1 MTLAKFLQHVEE
13 TFCDMHFD
21 PVTIDHI
28 YKATNL
34 IVQHVVD
41 DIGRIKS
48 HLTVK
53 EVLSIGSFPE
63 GTKIGSPNEFD
74 FMACFDFLSQRETV
88 RIEGSEGCKPGYM
101 AAFLNSPD
109 DSMFEMTRPLYENVC
124 CIHHQGL
131 RKEYVNTLNEVTES
145 LSMKKIVT
153 PHGFLVIKD
162 SWFLTLKLE
171 WHKFNVEYKGS
182 EIYSGLCEQDMP
194 FETSNKLDIDVD
206 IMPAI
211 SVEDFSLLSDLHGFP
226 RHITGVIEKLK
237 FYLVCKVSGQKPN
250 DPYLHISHAPTD
262 VFLVNHLHPIHK
274 QCYKVLKYLLTRG
287 THVNQPRTVINL
299 SSYIFK
305 TAVLYHE
312 FDKLC
317 TGTPDIVK
325 CCKEIISYIRDRLRK
340 GVFPSFLMRS
350 TNVWGDCYTLPE
362 SFHWSLKSLDPEI
375 CSFDWCLV
383 LWFQF
388 LRQCLAKALK
398 IFQKVE
404 MQLLIIEEESNSI
417 CSGTSLDN
425 SLSNSFPLTQGLVE
439 YVPNKY
445 DPFLDEF
452 AVLRKDMLVITTKF
466 SQGAVSVVAKPP
478 SDRVWELVLPKFPEF
493 LNRIEI
499 KCNRKV
505 SIPRETLEE
514 VNSPV
519 Q

>member
-1 MTLAKFLQHVEE
+1 MTLAKFLEHVEE
-13 TFCDMHFD
+13 SYCDMHLD

-28 YKATNL
+28 YKSTTL
-34 IVQHVVD
+34 IVKRVVD

-63 GTKIGSPNEFD
+63 GTKIASPNEFD
-74 FMACFDFLSQRETV
+74 FMACFDFLSRRETV

-124 CIHHQGL
+124 CIHHEGL

-153 PHGFLVIKD
+153 PLGFLVIKD

-171 WHKFNVEYKGS
+171 WHKFKVEYKGS

-194 FETSNKLDIDVD
+194 FETSYKLDIDVD

-211 SVEDFSLLSDLHGFP
+211 SVEDFSLLSNLHGFP
-226 RHITGVIEKLK
+226 RHIIGVVEKLK

-299 SSYIFK
+299 SSYVFK

-362 SFHWSLKSLDPEI
+362 SFHWSLKNLDPEI
-375 CSFDWCLV
+375 CSFDWCFV

-445 DPFLDEF
+445 DPFLDDF
-452 AVLRKDMLVITTKF
+452 AVLRKDMLVITTKY
-466 SQGAVSVVAKPP
+466 SQDAFSVVGKPP

-493 LNRIEI
+493 LSRIEI

-514 VNSPV
+514 ENSPV
-519 Q
+519 

>member
-1 MTLAKFLQHVEE
+1 MTLTKFLEHVEK
-13 TFCDMHFD
+13 TNCDLHFD
-21 PVTIDHI
+21 PVTVNHI
-28 YKATNL
+28 YRATNL

-41 DIGRIKS
+41 EIGRIKS

-74 FMACFDFLSQRETV
+74 FMVCFDFLSRRETV
-88 RIEGSEGCKPGYM
+88 RIEGTEGCQPGYM
-101 AAFLNSPD
+101 VAFLSSND
-109 DSMFEMTRPLYENVC
+109 DSMLDMTRPLYADIC
-124 CIHHQGL
+124 CIHHKGL
-131 RKEYVNTLNEVTES
+131 RAEYESTLYEVTKS

-153 PHGFLVIKD
+153 PHGILVIKGAR
-162 SWFLTLKLE
+162 FLTLKLE
-171 WHKFNVEYKGS
+171 WCKFKVEYNGS
-182 EIYSGLCEQDMP
+182 EIYSGLCGQDMP
-194 FETSNKLDIDVD
+194 FETSYFLDIDVD

-226 RHITGVIEKLK
+226 KHITGIMESLK
-237 FYLVCKVSGQKPN
+237 FYLVSKVSGQSPN
-250 DPYLHISHAPTD
+250 APYLHISHAPTD

-274 QCYKVLKYLLTRG
+274 RCYKVLKYLLTHG
-287 THVNQPRTVINL
+287 THINQPQGAINL
-299 SSYIFK
+299 SSYMFK

-325 CCKEIISYIRDRLRK
+325 CCREIISFIRDRLRK
-340 GVFPSFLMRS
+340 GIFPAFLMRS
-350 TNVWGDCYTLPE
+350 INVWGQCYTLPD
-362 SFHWSLKSLDPEI
+362 SIHWSLTNLDPDI

-404 MQLLIIEEESNSI
+404 MQLQIIEEESNST
-417 CSGTSLDN
+417 CSSTSVDN
-425 SLSNSFPLTQGLVE
+425 SPSNSLPRTQLLVE
-439 YVPNKY
+439 YVPNEY

-452 AVLRKDMLVITTKF
+452 AVLRGDMLVITTKF
-466 SQGAVSVVAKPP
+466 SQGAVSVVGKPP

-493 LNRIEI
+493 LSRIEV
-499 KCNRKV
+499 KCDRKV
-505 SIPRETLEE
+505 SIQRETLEE